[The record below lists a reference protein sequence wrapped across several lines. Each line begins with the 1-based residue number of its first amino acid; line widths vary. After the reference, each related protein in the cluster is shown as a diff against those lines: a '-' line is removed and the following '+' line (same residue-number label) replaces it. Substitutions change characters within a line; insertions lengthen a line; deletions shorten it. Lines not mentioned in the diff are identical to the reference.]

1 MRKLLF
7 SSLIALSLLAVNL
20 SAQGGEYST
29 LKLRSNYMS
38 SYYLAHM
45 PNPTPWAP
53 AWSPDGKWIAVSMFG
68 SIWKVEVATGVA
80 IELTHNAKY
89 HSNPDWSPDGKW
101 IIYTADDDARSIQ
114 LEILNVETGR
124 THALTHDGHVYM
136 DPVFSPDGGRIAYS
150 GTNPNGT
157 FNLFTRTIQ
166 NGDWT
171 GPPVA
176 LSSDNKFHNSRLY
189 FGQWDIHIQPAW
201 MPDGKE
207 LIVVSNRDV
216 PLGSGDIWRIPA
228 EAGGFDN
235 RTRIR
240 QEQTLFRSN
249 PDVSPD
255 GKRIIYAST
264 SGTAGQFVHLYV
276 LPTSGGQPY
285 KMTFGEHGHFNPRWS
300 PDGEWI
306 AFISNEE
313 GVPQLWLLE
322 TYGGAQRK
330 VTITG
335 RRWKRPMGKI
345 RLNVTDGRSG
355 KPTAA
360 RIITKASDGKFYSA
374 LETFPVT
381 ARFDG
386 LRNQNI
392 LYMEGESVIEAPV
405 GRLSIEAAKGFE
417 YVPVANEVEVVE
429 GQTAVVDITLN
440 PIVDVGAKGWFSG
453 TTHTHMNYGGTARI
467 TPDYL
472 MMTARAQDMDII
484 SALIANKDNRILD
497 WQYFEQGGGE
507 HSSSKDNAEQ
517 IVVFGEENR
526 PPFWGHTFYIGLDD
540 HFISPFLTGYEGTGV
555 ESLYPSN
562 TDLFRKAKAQGAA
575 VGYVHAFGGH
585 SDPLTGGLGGA
596 KGFAVDMALG
606 TADGFEWSAASR
618 GAVTVLHRALD
629 NDFRVT
635 PVGGEDAL
643 NDLRKHR
650 PIGSIRTYANLGD
663 DFTAQGWIDAIK
675 NGHTYVSSGP
685 LVEFTIDGK
694 APGEDVKLAAGGGPV
709 KMAVKVWSY
718 TPLRKATLQSN
729 GGAVW
734 RELPLSEDRM
744 GVDWSADISVAESRW
759 FTLIVEADPYP
770 AGGPDSFAQAVTNA
784 VRVYVGDQKIRS
796 RDSAE
801 YFLRWID
808 KLEGMADGWFGWRS
822 DAEKQ
827 HVFAQFEEAREVY
840 RQRARE
846 ALAQ

>member
-1 MRKLLF
+1 MKKLVLPSLF
-7 SSLIALSLLAVNL
+7 VLLLLIPNL
-20 SAQGGEYST
+20 WAQGGEYDT

-68 SIWKVEVATGVA
+68 SIWKVEVTTGVA
-80 IELTHNAKY
+80 MELTHDAKY

-101 IIYTADDDARSIQ
+101 IIYSADDDAHNIQ
-114 LEILNVETGR
+114 LAIVNVETGR
-124 THALTHDGHVYM
+124 SHALTYDGHVYM
-136 DPVFSPDGGRIAYS
+136 DPAFSPDGKRVAYTA
-150 GTNPNGT
+150 TNPNGT
-157 FNLFTRTIQ
+157 FNLFTRPIQ

-171 GPPVA
+171 GPAVV
-176 LSSDNKFHNSRLY
+176 LSSDNRFHNSRLY
-189 FGQWDIHIQPAW
+189 FGEWDIHIQPAW

-216 PLGSGDIWRIPA
+216 PLGSGDVWRIPA
-228 EAGGFDN
+228 DAGGFDR

-240 QEQTLFRSN
+240 REQTLYRTD

-264 SGTAGQFVHLYV
+264 SGSADQFVHLYV

-285 KMTFGEHGHFNPRWS
+285 KMTFGEHDHFNPRWS

-330 VTITG
+330 VEITE
-335 RRWKRPMGKI
+335 RRWRRPVGKV
-345 RLNVTDGRSG
+345 RLKVTDGRSG

-360 RIITKASDGKFYSA
+360 RVITKASDGKFYSG
-374 LETFPVT
+374 LETFPIT
-381 ARFDG
+381 ARFQG

-392 LYMEGESVIEAPV
+392 FYMEGESVFEAPV
-405 GRLSIEAAKGFE
+405 GRFRIEAAKGFE
-417 YVPVANEVEVVE
+417 YTPVAHEIDIKE
-429 GQTAVVDITLN
+429 GQTAVVDITLK
-440 PIVDVGAKGWFSG
+440 PFVDVGARGWYSG
-453 TTHTHMNYGGTARI
+453 TTHTHMNYGGSARI
-467 TPDYL
+467 TPAYL
-472 MMTARAQDMDII
+472 MMTARAQDLDII

-497 WQYFEQGGGE
+497 WQYFEPGGGE
-507 HSSSKDNAEQ
+507 HSSSKGNPEQ
-517 IVVFGEENR
+517 IVVFGEEYR
-526 PPFWGHTFYIGLDD
+526 PPFGGHTFFIGLDD

-562 TDLFRKAKAQGAA
+562 TDMFRKARAQGAA
-575 VGYVHAFGGH
+575 VGYVHAYGGH
-585 SDPLTGGLGGA
+585 GDPLRGGLGGA
-596 KGFAVDMALG
+596 KGFPVDMALG
-606 TADGFEWSAASR
+606 TADGFEWSSPSR
-618 GAVTVLHRALD
+618 GAVTVLHHALN

-650 PIGSIRTYANLGD
+650 PIGLIRTYADLGEN
-663 DFTAQGWIDAIK
+663 FTAQGWIDAIK

-685 LVEFTIDGK
+685 LVEFTVNGK
-694 APGEDVKLAAGGGPV
+694 GPGRDVKLDGGGEV
-709 KMAVKVWSY
+709 EMAVKTWSV
-718 TPLRKATLQSN
+718 TPLRKATLHSN
-729 GGAVW
+729 GEAW
-734 RELPLSEDRM
+734 RELPLSEDRTR
-744 GVDWSADISVAESRW
+744 VEWAASITVSESRW
-759 FTLIVEADPYP
+759 FTLIVESDPYP
-770 AGGPDSFAQAVTNA
+770 DGGSDSFGQAVTNA
-784 VRVYVGDQKIRS
+784 VRVYIGDQKIRS
-796 RDSAE
+796 RKSAE

-808 KLEGMADGWFGWRS
+808 KLEGRAEDWFGWRS
-822 DAEKQ
+822 EAEKK
-827 HVFAQFEEAREVY
+827 HVFAQLEEAREVY

-846 ALAQ
+846 ALAE

>member
-1 MRKLLF
+1 MKKLVSPLLF
-7 SSLIALSLLAVNL
+7 VLLLLVPNL
-20 SAQGGEYST
+20 WAQGGEYAT

-80 IELTHNAKY
+80 VEMTNDAKY
-89 HSNPDWSPDGKW
+89 HSNPAWSPDGKW
-101 IIYTADDDARSIQ
+101 IIYSADDDARNIQ
-114 LEILNVETGR
+114 LAIVNVDTGR
-124 THALTHDGHVYM
+124 SHALTYDGHVYM
-136 DPVFSPDGGRIAYS
+136 DPAFSPDGKRVAYTA
-150 GTNPNGT
+150 TNPNGA

-171 GPPVA
+171 GPAVA
-176 LSSDNKFHNSRLY
+176 LSSDNRFHNSRLY
-189 FGQWDIHIQPAW
+189 FGEWDIHIQPAW

-216 PLGSGDIWRIPA
+216 PLGSGDVWRIPA
-228 EAGGFDN
+228 DAGGFDH

-240 QEQTLFRSN
+240 REQTLYRTH

-264 SGTAGQFVHLYV
+264 SGSADQYVHLYV

-285 KMTFGEHGHFNPRWS
+285 KMTFGEHDHFKPRWS

-330 VTITG
+330 VEITE
-335 RRWKRPMGKI
+335 RRWKSPVGKV
-345 RLNVTDGRSG
+345 RLKVTDGRSG

-360 RIITKASDGKFYSA
+360 RVITKASDGKFYA
-374 LETFPVT
+374 GLDTFPIT
-381 ARFDG
+381 ARFQG

-392 LYMEGESVIEAPV
+392 FYMEGESVMEAPV
-405 GRLSIEAAKGFE
+405 GRFRIEVAKGFE
-417 YVPVANEVEVVE
+417 YTPVAHEIDIKQ
-429 GQTAVVDITLN
+429 GQIAVVDITLE
-440 PIVDVGAKGWFSG
+440 PFVDVGAKGWYSG
-453 TTHTHMNYGGTARI
+453 TTHTHMNYGGSARI
-467 TPDYL
+467 TPQYL
-472 MMTARAQDMDII
+472 MMTARAQDLDII

-507 HSSSKDNAEQ
+507 HSSSKGNPEQ
-517 IVVFGEENR
+517 IVVFSEEYR
-526 PPFWGHTFYIGLDD
+526 PPFWGHTFFIGLDD

-555 ESLYPSN
+555 ESLYPTN
-562 TDLFRKAKAQGAA
+562 TDMFRKARAQGAA
-575 VGYVHAFGGH
+575 VGYVHAYGGH
-585 SDPLTGGLGGA
+585 GDPLQGGLGGA
-596 KGFAVDMALG
+596 KGFPVDMALG
-606 TADGFEWSAASR
+606 TADGFEWSSPSR
-618 GAVTVLHRALD
+618 GAVTVLHHALN

-650 PIGSIRTYANLGD
+650 PIGSIRTYADLGE

-675 NGHTYVSSGP
+675 NGNTYVSSGP
-685 LVEFTIDGK
+685 LVEFTVNGK
-694 APGEDVKLAAGGGPV
+694 GPGRDVQLDSGGEIAMDVKI
-709 KMAVKVWSY
+709 WSI
-718 TPLRKATLQSN
+718 TPLRKATLHSN
-729 GGAVW
+729 GEVW
-734 RELPLSEDRM
+734 RELPLSEDRTR
-744 GVDWSADISVAESRW
+744 VDWASSISVSESRW

-770 AGGPDSFAQAVTNA
+770 DGGPDGFGQAVTNA

-796 RDSAE
+796 RASAE

-808 KLEGMADGWFGWRS
+808 KLEGRAEGWFGWRS
-822 DAEKQ
+822 EAEKK
-827 HVFAQFEEAREVY
+827 HVFAQLEEAREVY

-846 ALAQ
+846 ALAE